1 MAKYRITSI
10 PQSLPKAQKGLFK
23 NKLDIKTSQNKFK
36 NLFDKGVLDNK
47 GHINL
52 FGKNKKG
59 NSNQQTAPQETW
71 SGVTPE
77 LIQPGQN
84 PFELESTY
92 TPTPEFTQADVNLSN
107 TINKILEERQRLAQE
122 NDERKYVDNTNKYY
136 DYNKPG
142 FLEDTS
148 HFTSLIW
155 SSTQQIGCSLAL
167 TKDNRVY
174 MVCYYY
180 PQGNIIDEQL
190 FKLNVNLPLSNNN
203 NSKSKN
209 EIKMIIIVIIINLYF
224 YR

>member
-1 MAKYRITSI
+1 MHANTPLLIENQTLITMANYYVAY
-10 PQSLPKAQKGLFK
+10 LAL
-23 NKLDIKTSQNKFK
+23 N
-36 NLFDKGVLDNK
+36 NLFVYSSYPKLGENI
-47 GHINL
+47 GYM
-52 FGKNKKG
+52 
-59 NSNQQTAPQETW
+59 QTMCEHTDLNNCSQYAYDFISKW
-71 SGVTPE
+71 
-77 LIQPGQN
+77 
-84 PFELESTY
+84 Y
-92 TPTPEFTQADVNLSN
+92 
-107 TINKILEERQRLAQE
+107 
-122 NDERKYVDNTNKYY
+122 NTNKYY
-136 DYNKPG
+136 NYNKPG
-142 FLEDTS
+142 FLEDAS